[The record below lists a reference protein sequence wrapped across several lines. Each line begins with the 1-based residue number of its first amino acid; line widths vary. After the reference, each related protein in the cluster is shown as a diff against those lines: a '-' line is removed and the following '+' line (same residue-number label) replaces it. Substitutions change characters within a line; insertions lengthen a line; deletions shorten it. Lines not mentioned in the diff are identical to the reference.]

1 MTAVFRTLF
10 VAAWASL
17 ALGSAH
23 AALFGDD
30 DARRAIL
37 ELRQRVDATQSALA
51 ATEQRLAAENA
62 QLRRSLLELQSQID
76 GQRGEVATAKGREE
90 ELSRAIA
97 DLQRANKDLQQGFEE
112 RLRRAEAS
120 RSASPDA
127 SGEQSAAPGERGDF
141 DLALAAFRK
150 GDFVAAQAGFAEF
163 TRKHPKSSLL
173 PMALFWQGNSQY
185 ATRDYQ
191 NAVLNFRAMLSAAP
205 DHPRASEAALAI
217 ANSQIELKEVRG
229 ARRTLE
235 DLIKVYP
242 QTPAA
247 AAASERLAS
256 LR

>member
-1 MTAVFRTLF
+1 MTAGIRTFFAVGLT
-10 VAAWASL
+10 ALSL
-17 ALGSAH
+17 SSAQ

-37 ELRQRVDATQSALA
+37 ELRQRVDANQLALS
-51 ATEQRLAAENA
+51 ATEQRVANENA
-62 QLRRSLLELQSQID
+62 QLRRSLLDLQAQLD
-76 GQRGEVATAKGREE
+76 TQRGEAASAKGREE
-90 ELSRAIA
+90 ELARAVT
-97 DLQRANKDLQQGFEE
+97 DLQRTNKELQQGLDE
-112 RLRRAEAS
+112 RLRKMEAAKS
-120 RSASPDA
+120 IAPEA
-127 SGEQSAAPGERGDF
+127 GGEQSAAPGERADF
-141 DLALAAFRK
+141 DSALALFRK
-150 GDFVAAQAGFAEF
+150 GDFAAAQVGFGDFA
-163 TRKHPKSSLL
+163 RRNPKSGLL
-173 PMALFWQGNSQY
+173 PMALFWLGNSQY

-191 NAVLNFRAMLSAAP
+191 GAIGNFRAMLANAP

-247 AAASERLAS
+247 SAASERLAS